1 MDLSNRYLDL
11 QFPASYSGVD
21 KFFREVKKIHPR
33 ATKKSVLQT
42 LRKLPAYT
50 LHKRVTRPK
59 TFRKTWVH
67 APKDLW
73 QIDLLDFQKYKAE
86 NDGFRYCCVIIDC
99 FSKFVWVKP
108 LKNKSAKSIVKS
120 LALLIMT
127 ERPVRIMT
135 DQGSEFL
142 NADVNRM
149 LEAFGPKLYYV
160 YSGRYN

>member
-1 MDLSNRYLDL
+1 M
-11 QFPASYSGVD
+11 
-21 KFFREVKKIHPR
+21 
-33 ATKKSVLQT
+33 
-42 LRKLPAYT
+42 
-50 LHKRVTRPK
+50 
-59 TFRKTWVH
+59 
-67 APKDLW
+67 
-73 QIDLLDFQKYKAE
+73 
-86 NDGFRYCCVIIDC
+86 
-99 FSKFVWVKP
+99 WVKP